1 MAEIVE
7 LQFEGGRMGIE
18 LAPDNTAASRG
29 LGDEVQRVA
38 ETFDDALDG
47 LRGFANG
54 LHRTLAGMV
63 DRPEAVTVEFGLS
76 IRATGQFVITSAE
89 GSANLRVVMQW
100 KRREEDPERRT

>member
-7 LQFEGGRMGIE
+7 LQFEGGSMGIE
-18 LAPDNTAASRG
+18 LTPDEAATSRAF
-29 LGDEVQRVA
+29 GDDVQRVSQ
-38 ETFDDALDG
+38 TFDEALDG

-63 DRPEAVTVEFGLS
+63 SRPEAVTVEFGLS
-76 IRATGQFVITSAE
+76 IRATGKFVIASTE

-100 KRREEDPERRT
+100 KKDEDPAAT